1 MKKIIPTTFAA
12 VLAISSCS
20 LLIGCDASVPED
32 PNAAANKAGEASM
45 EDDNASEEEKKKF
58 DDLIAP
64 PPVPE
69 ENK

>member
-20 LLIGCDASVPED
+20 LLIGCDASIPDD
-32 PNAAANKAGEASM
+32 PNAAENEAREKSSQ
-45 EDDNASEEEKKKF
+45 DDNTSEEEKKKF

-64 PPVPE
+64 PPAPE